1 MTARS
6 NTSAT
11 VRIGTVSSVP
21 DWRPQ
26 VVLVSHG
33 YELIYERGFCNGV
46 ADAGVDCTL
55 LGSDRTDVAR
65 LRPGVSVVNL
75 RGSQA
80 PQRSRLSKL
89 LNLLRY
95 HARLVLYVARRRPVV
110 HVFGLIHPPVLVGV
124 VEGYMFRWLAARYI
138 LTAHDLM
145 PHDKHD
151 AWHRWVFGLS
161 YRLADCVVVHT
172 EKMRSDIVAMHG
184 VDRSRVVLM
193 EHGIEPWDAAA
204 ASAPVHLAGK
214 GDEGNEGDV
223 SGLRLL
229 FFGKVMRYKGL
240 DVLLQALDGFDQPFQ
255 LRIAGA
261 CQDPELTKAL
271 EAAIAAHPAR
281 SQIRWDNR
289 YIEDTE
295 IPGLFDWADVTV
307 LPYRHIDQ
315 SGILFQSLRYGVPVL
330 AARVGAFESY
340 VTPTIGETFAPE
352 DAAGCRDALLRLS
365 QRLGELDQASVIR
378 AGSRWEWGRTARALL
393 PSYRLGDGNT
403 A

>member
-193 EHGIEPWDAAA
+193 EHGSPDR
-204 ASAPVHLAGK
+204 LAITC
-214 GDEGNEGDV
+214 
-223 SGLRLL
+223 L
-229 FFGKVMRYKGL
+229 MR
-240 DVLLQALDGFDQPFQ
+240 
-255 LRIAGA
+255 
-261 CQDPELTKAL
+261 
-271 EAAIAAHPAR
+271 
-281 SQIRWDNR
+281 
-289 YIEDTE
+289 
-295 IPGLFDWADVTV
+295 
-307 LPYRHIDQ
+307 
-315 SGILFQSLRYGVPVL
+315 
-330 AARVGAFESY
+330 
-340 VTPTIGETFAPE
+340 
-352 DAAGCRDALLRLS
+352 
-365 QRLGELDQASVIR
+365 
-378 AGSRWEWGRTARALL
+378 GSFARAMRSTRSSSATFCVLSSDAIGSIGAYSTRLPAGLL
-393 PSYRLGDGNT
+393 VVLTLTRRL
-403 A
+403 